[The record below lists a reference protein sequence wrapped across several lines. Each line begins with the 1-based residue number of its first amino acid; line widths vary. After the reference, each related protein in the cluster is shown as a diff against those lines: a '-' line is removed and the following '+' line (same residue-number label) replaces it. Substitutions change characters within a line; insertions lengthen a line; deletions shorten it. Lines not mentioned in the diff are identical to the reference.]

1 MVKKKW
7 QTKGNNSELI
17 ESLNKTTNLNPVV
30 LNLLINRGIN
40 TEDKIKNFLEH
51 DISYLHDPFLLPDM
65 DKAVARIKKAVENKE
80 KIAVFG
86 DYDVDGITGVSVLL
100 LYLRDELK
108 ADVCYYIPDRLK
120 EGYGLNMDA
129 LNALADDGVTLIV
142 TVDCGITA
150 SEEAKEITK
159 RGVEMII
166 TDHHECQNELP
177 ECVAVVNPKREDSEY
192 PYRELAGVGVAF
204 KLIQALA
211 GNKDNE
217 YLLEKYSEIVALGTV
232 ADIVPLLDENRILVA
247 YGIKYMRNDKNFGL
261 KSLLDV
267 ANLTSAE
274 VNAGTLGFQIA
285 PRINAAGRMGN
296 ANVAVELFAGTD
308 KQKIVEIA
316 KELNEENN
324 IRQSVEQQILE
335 EAKQMVRD
343 EKLENK
349 NIIILAKEGWH
360 NGVIGIV
367 ASRITEEF
375 YRPCILISLEDGIGK
390 GSCRSIKGVNIYELL
405 TENKDTLIKFGGHE
419 LAAGIS
425 IDVDKIPEFKEKM
438 LASTSKI
445 ITNEILTKT
454 ISIDAEIAEDQM
466 TIPFVKELNLLE
478 PYGMGNPQPTFII
491 KNAKIAK
498 IAALKDGKH
507 LKLIVCKKK
516 KSVDCIGFSM
526 GHYVESLRVGDTVS
540 LACNLYI
547 NDYRGE
553 CYFGVRIRDIRL
565 S

>member
-17 ESLNKTTNLNPVV
+17 ETLNKKTNLNPVV
-30 LNLLINRGIN
+30 LNLLVNRGLD

-108 ADVCYYIPDRLK
+108 ANVCYYIPDRLK
-120 EGYGLNMDA
+120 EGYGLNMEA
-129 LNALADDGVTLIV
+129 LNALADDGVKLII

-177 ECVAVVNPKREDSEY
+177 ECVAVVNPKREDSGY

-204 KLIQALA
+204 KLIQALSD
-211 GNKDNE
+211 NKNNE

-232 ADIVPLLDENRILVA
+232 ADIVPLLDENRVLVA

-261 KSLLDV
+261 KSLLEV

-316 KELNEENN
+316 KELNEENT
-324 IRQSVEQQILE
+324 IRQSVEHG
-335 EAKQMVRD
+335 
-343 EKLENK
+343 KLC
-349 NIIILAKEGWH
+349 GRSY
-360 NGVIGIV
+360 G
-367 ASRITEEF
+367 F
-375 YRPCILISLEDGIGK
+375 
-390 GSCRSIKGVNIYELL
+390 GS
-405 TENKDTLIKFGGHE
+405 
-419 LAAGIS
+419 
-425 IDVDKIPEFKEKM
+425 
-438 LASTSKI
+438 
-445 ITNEILTKT
+445 
-454 ISIDAEIAEDQM
+454 
-466 TIPFVKELNLLE
+466 
-478 PYGMGNPQPTFII
+478 
-491 KNAKIAK
+491 
-498 IAALKDGKH
+498 
-507 LKLIVCKKK
+507 
-516 KSVDCIGFSM
+516 
-526 GHYVESLRVGDTVS
+526 
-540 LACNLYI
+540 
-547 NDYRGE
+547 
-553 CYFGVRIRDIRL
+553 
-565 S
+565 